1 MASRAAH
8 LVFDADRLSS
18 RFSDVMPGNGESR
31 TLSSIHVTMSTPID
45 RHTPY
50 EDLQALLTGSLFIAL
65 AVLMFNHA
73 GLLTGGTAGLA
84 FLLHYATGVSFGTL
98 FFLINLPFYWVAW
111 RHMGRDFTLK
121 TFAAVTMLSVLTEFQ
136 PLALRLEALHPL
148 YAAVMGGLLMGA
160 GFLMLFRHRASLGGV
175 GIVALVLQQRK
186 GWRAGYVQMAVDCSI
201 VLAALFLV
209 EPQRIAYS
217 LVGAVV
223 LNLTLAVNHRP
234 GRYIAM

>member
-1 MASRAAH
+1 MNAAVEH
-8 LVFDADRLSS
+8 HTLLEDA
-18 RFSDVMPGNGESR
+18 
-31 TLSSIHVTMSTPID
+31 
-45 RHTPY
+45 
-50 EDLQALLTGSLFIAL
+50 QALLTGTLFIAL
-65 AVLMFNHA
+65 AVTLFNHA

-84 FLLHYATGVSFGTL
+84 FLLHYATGWSFGTL

-111 RHMGRDFTLK
+111 RHMGRAFTFK
-121 TFAAVTMLSVLTEFQ
+121 TFAAVALLSALTELQ
-136 PLALRLEALHPL
+136 PRVLHIDALHPL

-175 GIVALVLQQRK
+175 GIVALALQQQR
-186 GWRAGYVQMAVDCSI
+186 GWRAGKVQMGVDCAI

-209 EPQRIAYS
+209 DPLRIGYS

-234 GRYIAM
+234 GRYVAM